1 MPGRRAAAPGLG
13 SAALYAEGIEPLD
26 EIEARVVA
34 CLVEKERTVPDT
46 YPLSLNALV
55 LACNQSSNRDPVMSV
70 TEREVLTAI
79 DSLKARKLARVVHP
93 VSGRGVTKYRH
104 VLDEGLGLDRGEVA
118 VLALL
123 ALRGAQTAAEL
134 RARAERLH
142 TFADQAEVDA
152 ALDRLASLDLAR
164 RLDRRPGERE
174 ARWTD
179 LLTGSP
185 REEARTA
192 GPSARR
198 SDLEARVAKLEEE
211 VALLRQALLE

>member
-1 MPGRRAAAPGLG
+1 M
-13 SAALYAEGIEPLD
+13 EPLS
-26 EIEARVVA
+26 EVEARVVA

-55 LACNQSSNRDPVMSV
+55 LACNQSSNRDPVMAV
-70 TEREVLTAI
+70 TEGEVLTAI
-79 DSLKARKLARVVHP
+79 DSLKARRLARVVHP

-142 TFADQAEVDA
+142 PFADQAEVDA

-174 ARWTD
+174 ARWIP
-179 LLTGSP
+179 LLTASGHVDV
-185 REEARTA
+185 
-192 GPSARR
+192 GPTDETVTR
-198 SDLEARVAKLEEE
+198 SGERPDLEARVAKLEEE

>member
-1 MPGRRAAAPGLG
+1 M
-13 SAALYAEGIEPLD
+13 EPLD
-26 EIEARVVA
+26 EIEARVAA

-55 LACNQSSNRDPVMSV
+55 LACNQTSNRDPVMSV
-70 TEREVLTAI
+70 TESQVRTAI

-104 VLDEGLGLDRGEVA
+104 VLDEGLGLDGGEVA

-142 TFADQAEVDA
+142 DFADQPEVDA

-174 ARWTD
+174 ARWIPTLIASGHVD
-179 LLTGSP
+179 SP
-185 REEARTA
+185 EQRADVTRRE
-192 GPSARR
+192 S
-198 SDLEARVAKLEEE
+198 LEDRVAKLEEE